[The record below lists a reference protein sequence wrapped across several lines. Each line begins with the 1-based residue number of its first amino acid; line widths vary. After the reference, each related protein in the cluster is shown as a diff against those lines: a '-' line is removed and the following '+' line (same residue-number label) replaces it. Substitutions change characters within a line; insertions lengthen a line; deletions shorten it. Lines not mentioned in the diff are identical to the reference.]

1 MGIGRARWVALLVG
15 LAAVAVVATVG
26 ASEGDADPL
35 YRYAGLV
42 TLVDS
47 LSSVARHLFVLPR
60 FGDLGEACGGVCV
73 CFTFG
78 SRS

>member
-15 LAAVAVVATVG
+15 LAAAAVVATVG

-35 YRYAGLV
+35 Y
-42 TLVDS
+42 
-47 LSSVARHLFVLPR
+47 SVARHLFVLPR

-73 CFTFG
+73 FYVWFEELIACAME
-78 SRS
+78 SAR